1 MRIGGFLMPEYGI
14 ITITGGA
21 RTYYMDANYNLG
33 GLINRIKIRLDDEEY
48 PDATITQF
56 LNDAL
61 FDCLGEAHYQFLEK
75 IYSAATQEPG
85 VLPLPRDF
93 QTAINLTAKLDK
105 NLWPFRYMAYNDYMD
120 RQKGSGEKN
129 YRFTIFGGNLFYD
142 VPKVTDDEYEGG
154 EERFYEI
161 KLYYLA
167 KPLPL
172 ANDTDVPI
180 IPYEFGEI
188 LVMGA
193 LARAER
199 LRDNFDYAAIYEN
212 KYDELVTNMKLRYC
226 PRQLTGENRAKLPVT
241 ERLRH

>member
-1 MRIGGFLMPEYGI
+1 
-14 ITITGGA
+14 
-21 RTYYMDANYNLG
+21 MDANYNLN
-33 GLINRIKIRLDDEEY
+33 GLISRIKVRLDDEEY
-48 PDATITQF
+48 PDATITEF

-61 FDCLGEAHYQFLEK
+61 FDALGEAHYQFLEK
-75 IYSAATQEPG
+75 TYFNTTQQPG
-85 VLPLPRDF
+85 VLLLPPDY
-93 QTAINLTAKLDK
+93 QSIVTMTAKMDK
-105 NLWPFRYMAYNDYMD
+105 NVWPFKYLDYKDFLSMD
-120 RQKGSGEKN
+120 RENGAKN
-129 YRFTIFGGNLFYD
+129 YRFTIFGNNLYYNVPD
-142 VPKVTDDEYEGG
+142 VSDETDENGD
-154 EERFYEI
+154 ERFYD
-161 KLYYLA
+161 LTMYYLA

-172 ANDTDVPI
+172 VNGADVPI

-226 PRQLTGENRAKLPVT
+226 PRQAGYENRAHLPVV

>member
-1 MRIGGFLMPEYGI
+1 
-14 ITITGGA
+14 
-21 RTYYMDANYNLG
+21 MDANYNLS
-33 GLINRIKIRLDDEEY
+33 GLINRIKVRLDDEEY
-48 PDATITQF
+48 PDTTITQF

-61 FDCLGEAHYQFLEK
+61 FDALGEAHYQFLEK
-75 IYSAATQEPG
+75 IYKATTQAPG
-85 VLPLPRDF
+85 VLPLPRNY
-93 QTAINLTAKLDK
+93 QTLVTMTAKMD
-105 NLWPFRYMAYNDYMD
+105 NNVWPFEYMD
-120 RQKGSGEKN
+120 YKAFLNREKGDGVKN
-129 YRFTIFGGNLFYD
+129 YRFTIYGDQLFYD
-142 VPKVTDDEYEGG
+142 VPDVTNDEYEDG

-161 KLYYLA
+161 TLYYLA

-172 ANDTDVPI
+172 ENGTDVPI
-180 IPYEFGEI
+180 IPYEFGEL

-226 PRQLTGENRAKLPVT
+226 PRQASYGNRAKLPVA

>member
-1 MRIGGFLMPEYGI
+1 
-14 ITITGGA
+14 
-21 RTYYMDANYNLG
+21 MDANYNLS
-33 GLINRIKIRLDDEEY
+33 GLIDRIQVRLDDEEY
-48 PDATITQF
+48 PETTITQF

-61 FDCLGEAHYQFLEK
+61 FDALGEAHYQFLEK
-75 IYSAATQEPG
+75 TYKAATQQPG
-85 VLPLPRDF
+85 VLPLPRDY
-93 QTAINLTAKLDK
+93 QSLITMTAKIGK
-105 NLWPFRYMAYNDYMD
+105 NIWPFEYMD
-120 RQKGSGEKN
+120 YKDFLNLSKDNGEKN
-129 YRFTIFGGNLFYD
+129 YHFTVFGGNLLYTVPD
-142 VPKVTDDEYEGG
+142 VSDDPYEDG
-154 EERFYEI
+154 EERFYDI
-161 KLYYLA
+161 TVYYLA

-172 ANDTDVPI
+172 VNPTDVPI

-226 PRQLTGENRAKLPVT
+226 PRQVSGENRAKLPVA

>member
-1 MRIGGFLMPEYGI
+1 
-14 ITITGGA
+14 
-21 RTYYMDANYNLG
+21 MDANYNLS
-33 GLINRIKIRLDDEEY
+33 GLINRIKVRLDDEEY
-48 PDATITQF
+48 PDTTITQF

-61 FDCLGEAHYQFLEK
+61 FDALGEAHYQFLEK
-75 IYSAATQEPG
+75 IYKATTQAPG
-85 VLPLPRDF
+85 VLPLPRNY
-93 QTAINLTAKLDK
+93 QTLVTMTAKMD
-105 NLWPFRYMAYNDYMD
+105 NNVWPFEYMD
-120 RQKGSGEKN
+120 YKAFLNREKGDGVKN
-129 YRFTIFGGNLFYD
+129 YRFTIYGDQLFYD
-142 VPKVTDDEYEGG
+142 VPDVTNDEYEDG

-161 KLYYLA
+161 TLYYLA

-172 ANDTDVPI
+172 ENGTDVPI
-180 IPYEFGEI
+180 IPYEFGEL

-226 PRQLTGENRAKLPVT
+226 PRQASYENRAKLPVA

>member
-1 MRIGGFLMPEYGI
+1 
-14 ITITGGA
+14 
-21 RTYYMDANYNLG
+21 MDANYNLS
-33 GLINRIKIRLDDEEY
+33 GLINRIKVRLDDEEY
-48 PDATITQF
+48 PDTTITQF

-61 FDCLGEAHYQFLEK
+61 FDALGEAHYQFLEK
-75 IYSAATQEPG
+75 IYKATTQAPG
-85 VLPLPRDF
+85 VLPLPRNY
-93 QTAINLTAKLDK
+93 QTLVTMTAKID
-105 NLWPFRYMAYNDYMD
+105 NNVWPFEYMD
-120 RQKGSGEKN
+120 YKAFLNREKGDGVKN
-129 YRFTIFGGNLFYD
+129 YRFTIYGDQLFYD
-142 VPKVTDDEYEGG
+142 VPDVTNDEYEDG

-161 KLYYLA
+161 TLYYLA

-172 ANDTDVPI
+172 ENSTDVPI
-180 IPYEFGEI
+180 IPYEFGEL

-226 PRQLTGENRAKLPVT
+226 PRQASYENRAKLPVA

>member
-1 MRIGGFLMPEYGI
+1 
-14 ITITGGA
+14 
-21 RTYYMDANYNLG
+21 MDANYNLS
-33 GLINRIKIRLDDEEY
+33 GLISRIKVRLDDQEY
-48 PDATITQF
+48 PDETITEF

-61 FDCLGEAHYQFLEK
+61 FDALGEAHYQFLERVYK
-75 IYSAATQEPG
+75 AATQAPG

-93 QTAINLTAKLDK
+93 QTAISLTAKNEK
-105 NLWPFRYMAYNDYMD
+105 SVWPMRYMAYDD
-120 RQKGSGEKN
+120 FFDHEKESGVKN
-129 YRFTIFGGNLFYD
+129 YRFTVFGGQLLYN
-142 VPKVTDDEYEGG
+142 VPNIEGEEYEDG
-154 EERFYEI
+154 EARFYELA
-161 KLYYLA
+161 LYYLA

-172 ANDTDVPI
+172 SQSTDVPV

-226 PRQLTGENRAKLPVT
+226 PRQAGYENRAKLPVA